1 MLVLGIETSCDE
13 TAVGIVEDRFTV
25 RSNVIASQI
34 QLHAPYGGVVPEVA
48 ARAHLEL
55 LQPTIDQALAE
66 AGCRLGDV
74 DAVAVT
80 SGPGLVGALLVGVAG
95 AKGLALANDL
105 PLLGVNHLRAHVEAA
120 QLEFGELQPPVLAL
134 VVSGG
139 HTSLVVMEPAEQV
152 DGQVGLPGFRQ
163 LGATIDDAAGEAFDK
178 IARFLGLGYPG
189 GPEIDRIAVDGDP
202 RAFAFPRALV
212 REGNYDFSLSGLKTA
227 VIRQLRRM
235 EAAGEEPVIADVAAS
250 FQEAI
255 VDVQLDKT
263 LAAATAEGIET
274 VVIAGGVAANTRLR
288 ARMAQACDEAGMR
301 LMAPHVRLCTDNGAM
316 VAASGANLLAAGRTA
331 SLDLAADAGLALGD
345 HATPGP
351 AGPAVPTT

>member
-13 TAVGIVEDRFTV
+13 TAVGIVEDRFTM

-34 QLHAPYGGVVPEVA
+34 ELHAPYGGVVPEVA

-55 LQPTIDQALAE
+55 LQPTIDRALAE
-66 AGCRLGDV
+66 AGCQLGDV

-139 HTSLVVMEPAEQV
+139 HTSLVVLEPV
-152 DGQVGLPGFRQ
+152 DGDQLPAFRQ

-189 GPEIDRIAVDGDP
+189 GPEIDRMAARGNP
-202 RAFAFPRALV
+202 KAFAFPRALQ

-227 VIRQLRRM
+227 VIRQLRKM
-235 EAAGEEPVIADVAAS
+235 EAAGEEPDIADVAAS

-255 VDVQLDKT
+255 VDVQLTKT
-263 LAAATAEGIET
+263 LAAAAAEGIES

-288 ARMAQACDEAGMR
+288 ARMAEACDEAGMR

-331 SLDLAADAGLALGD
+331 SLDLSADSGLALGD
-345 HATPGP
+345 HATPGSS
-351 AGPAVPTT
+351 GPAARTT